1 MVRAVKKLV
10 QGIVEFRRSA
20 QQGYRQKLERL
31 AGGQE
36 PDALLLACSDSR
48 VVPNTFA
55 STNPGD
61 VFVVRNVGNMVPY
74 CDGGGGCADHDVAE
88 AAALEFAVLN
98 LNVKDIIICGH
109 SECGAIKALLEG
121 RESLEAKNL
130 RNWLRHGDDALARAQ
145 ENFSLDPDISFANKV
160 SQINVLVQIEHVK
173 TYPKIQARLK
183 AGTLRIHGWWFDIKT
198 ADVYSFND
206 EKKGFVILDEEEA
219 NRLLV
224 SDTN

>member
-1 MVRAVKKLV
+1 MKKLV

-36 PDALLLACSDSR
+36 PDALIVACSDSR
-48 VVPNTFA
+48 VIPNTFA

-74 CDGGGGCADHDVAE
+74 CDGEGCADHDVAE

-98 LNVKDIIICGH
+98 LNVSDIIICGH
-109 SECGAIKALLEG
+109 SECGAIRALLDG
-121 RESLEAKNL
+121 RNGLEAKNL
-130 RNWLRHGDDALARAQ
+130 KNWLRHGEDALSRAE
-145 ENFSLDPDISFANKV
+145 ENYSFDREISFANKV

-173 TYPKIQARLK
+173 TYPNIQERLN

-198 ADVYSFND
+198 ADVYSFNT
-206 EKKGFVILDEEEA
+206 EKNGFVILDEEEA
-219 NRLLV
+219 DRLIR
-224 SDTN
+224 TEG